1 MNIMHTTMH
10 RYYRQ
15 I

>member
-1 MNIMHTTMH
+1 MHTTMH